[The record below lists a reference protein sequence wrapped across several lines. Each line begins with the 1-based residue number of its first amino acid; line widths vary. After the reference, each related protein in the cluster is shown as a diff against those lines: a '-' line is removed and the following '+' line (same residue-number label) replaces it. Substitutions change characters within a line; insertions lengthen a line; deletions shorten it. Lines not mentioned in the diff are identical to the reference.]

1 VISSPNGNY
10 ILIDYYNIFKVNKSI
25 SNIEIVK
32 SKIQMDMI
40 EFKYWENQ
48 KMIFTCD
55 EFLNNNNQN
64 LKMELDSESW
74 EIRNAI

>member
-1 VISSPNGNY
+1 
-10 ILIDYYNIFKVNKSI
+10 
-25 SNIEIVK
+25 
-32 SKIQMDMI
+32 
-40 EFKYWENQ
+40 
-48 KMIFTCD
+48 MIFTCD